1 MSNNHHDSS
10 HGSVKSYIVG
20 FILSIILTVI
30 PYYLVVHHAM
40 DFDNLVLT
48 VMAIAVLQL
57 LVQVVYFLHLS
68 FKGEE
73 YSKTLSFI
81 FTILVVLILV
91 IGTIWIMW
99 NLHENM
105 MPGMTH

>member
-1 MSNNHHDSS
+1 MSNHHQES

-30 PYYLVVHHAM
+30 PYYLVVNHCLPKEH
-40 DFDNLVLT
+40 LVLA
-48 VMAIAVLQL
+48 VMAFAVLQL
-57 LVQVVYFLHLS
+57 LVQVIYFLHLS

-73 YSKTLSFI
+73 YGKTLSFI
-81 FTILVVLILV
+81 FTLGVVLILV

-99 NLHENM
+99 NLYANM
-105 MPGMTH
+105 MPGMPN

>member
-40 DFDNLVLT
+40 AFDKLVIT
-48 VMAIAVLQL
+48 VMAIAILQL
-57 LVQVVYFLHLS
+57 LVQVIYFLHLS

-73 YSKTLSFI
+73 YGKTLSFI
-81 FTILVVLILV
+81 FTLVVVFILVG
-91 IGTIWIMW
+91 GTIWIMW
-99 NLHENM
+99 SLYERM
-105 MPGMTH
+105 MPNM